1 MNPKPLLAAFL
12 VSAVVVGAV
21 MAPPPSNG
29 QAAPAPTAAAAA
41 VAGEDP
47 AMTIVLNDVVAQ
59 QAMIADNQ
67 AKIDAKLATISESL
81 RLARIYVGRGG
92 GKTP

>member
-1 MNPKPLLAAFL
+1 MT
-12 VSAVVVGAV
+12 
-21 MAPPPSNG
+21 PPPSNG
-29 QAAPAPTAAAAA
+29 QAAPAPAAAAA
-41 VAGEDP
+41 AAGEDP
-47 AMTIVLNDVVAQ
+47 AMTIVLNDVVSQ

-67 AKIDAKLATISESL
+67 MKIDAKLATISESL

>member
-1 MNPKPLLAAFL
+1 MT
-12 VSAVVVGAV
+12 
-21 MAPPPSNG
+21 PPPSNG
-29 QAAPAPTAAAAA
+29 QAAPAPAAGAPAA
-41 VAGEDP
+41 AGEDP
-47 AMTIVLNDVVAQ
+47 AMTIVLNDVVSQ

-67 AKIDAKLATISESL
+67 MKIDAKLATISESL